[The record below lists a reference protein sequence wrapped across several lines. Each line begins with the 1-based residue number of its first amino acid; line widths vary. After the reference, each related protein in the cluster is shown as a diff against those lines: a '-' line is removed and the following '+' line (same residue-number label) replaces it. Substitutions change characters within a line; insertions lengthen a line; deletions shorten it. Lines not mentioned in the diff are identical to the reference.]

1 MFITPFLAAAEGG
14 FNPLHM
20 DPSAAVL
27 TLITF
32 SGLLFILWKFAW
44 GPILS
49 AVEQREQ
56 RIDEAIKNAEV
67 DREKAQ
73 AMLDDYTQRVANV
86 ESEIAALREKGRTDA
101 EAIAADIRQKAEESA
116 RMVAEKAERDI
127 ELARTQALEDIRR
140 EAVDLGLAV
149 AGKVVER
156 TVDDAD
162 QRRLAEQVVAEIA
175 SVDGGN

>member
-1 MFITPFLAAAEGG
+1 MSTTPFLAAEGS

-20 DPSAAVL
+20 DPTAAVL

-49 AVEQREQ
+49 AIEQREQ
-56 RIDEAIKNAEV
+56 RIDEAIKNAEA
-67 DREKAQ
+67 DRANAKT
-73 AMLDDYTQRVANV
+73 MLDDYTQRVANV
-86 ESEIAALREKGRTDA
+86 ESEIAALREKGRNDA
-101 EAIAADIRQKAEESA
+101 EAIAADIRAKAEESA
-116 RMVAEKAERDI
+116 RASTEKAQRDI

-140 EAVDLGLAV
+140 EAVEIGLAV

-156 TVDDAD
+156 SVDDAD
-162 QRRLAEQVVAEIA
+162 QRRLAEQVVAEIS
-175 SVDGGN
+175 SVDARN